1 MKRRNKQGCAT
12 SKQGLANWLLMLA
25 KRGRRIAPG
34 SEWSWPNGNA
44 ERYDRDRFPNG
55 RLPMTTQTHPGFLQ
69 TATGQMTI
77 LAVMAIVVIFLNLVV
92 AKTN

>member
-44 ERYDRDRFPNG
+44 ERYDRDRFPNRETSHDDTDSS
-55 RLPMTTQTHPGFLQ
+55 RL
-69 TATGQMTI
+69 
-77 LAVMAIVVIFLNLVV
+77 LANCHRTNDDFGGNGNRVNLVV